1 MVKFEE
7 RFHGKEGV
15 KAGNRDGVSGGK
27 KRYFGVFKLGN
38 RWRARVKNPLLGVRV
53 HLGSYET
60 AEEATLVVQ
69 RKKAEFEEMFKGQD
83 SSSMGTCRGYFEG
96 KKLPGGWGVRR
107 QIGRNRVHIRHLNL
121 KNWVSGGSYR
131 ACEDAAIVADK
142 KKEEFRETYGGKVY
156 ANVPSG
162 VKRTQSGNWVAR
174 IKIPESKDRN
184 WFGIFNT
191 LEEAIGSFNKK
202 KAEFDAKQKKPDFD
216 SAECSSV
223 SETSESQMTSE
234 NELGYDSPTS
244 LLSAHKEGGED
255 ETSDGDSGVKKHFL
269 GVDKQGNRWR
279 ARATNPLLRA
289 VVHLGYYGTPEE
301 AALVAKKKR
310 AEFEK
315 MFKGQ
320 DSSSMGTCRGRFE
333 GKKLPGSVRKKK
345 RAKFEE
351 IFMGLDS
358 SSMGACRSHLEGKKF
373 HGKEGVEIETR
384 DGVSGVKVH
393 FHGVDKVGNRWRAR
407 ARNPLLRARVHLGCY
422 GTPEEA
428 ALVVKKKK
436 AEFEEMFKG
445 QDSSSMG
452 PCRGYFKGKKLRGGV
467 GKKKRA
473 EFEEMFEDSDCSS
486 MGTCRGCFEGK
497 KLLGSWGIRRNRV
510 HIRHPK
516 LRNWVSG
523 CSYRACEDATIVAD
537 KKREEFQ
544 EMFRGKVG
552 KLILMSGDAIS
563 SYNKKK
569 AEFDAKQKKSEFD
582 WVEFRSASEANES
595 PMKFGN
601 ELGYDQ
607 PTSLLSAHMFNNV
620 ALNDNSTN
628 DGGVV
633 DIPGRLGDG
642 LVHGSRTSAF
652 DPKNISTASVR
663 DKTFDS
669 EFDRALGLGIIDEY
683 GQLQGKYS
691 EFDTHIWLR
700 PT

>member
-244 LLSAHKEGGED
+244 LLSAH
-255 ETSDGDSGVKKHFL
+255 
-269 GVDKQGNRWR
+269 
-279 ARATNPLLRA
+279 
-289 VVHLGYYGTPEE
+289 
-301 AALVAKKKR
+301 
-310 AEFEK
+310 
-315 MFKGQ
+315 
-320 DSSSMGTCRGRFE
+320 
-333 GKKLPGSVRKKK
+333 
-345 RAKFEE
+345 
-351 IFMGLDS
+351 
-358 SSMGACRSHLEGKKF
+358 
-373 HGKEGVEIETR
+373 KEGVEIETR